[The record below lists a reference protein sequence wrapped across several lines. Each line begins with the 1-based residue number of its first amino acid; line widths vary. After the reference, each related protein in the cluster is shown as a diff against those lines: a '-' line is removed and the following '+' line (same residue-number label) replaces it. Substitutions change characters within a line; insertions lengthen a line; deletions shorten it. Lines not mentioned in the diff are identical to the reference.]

1 MANRDIYEARRGI
14 WCVRK
19 RGRAAY
25 FVKTSPGAVFVD
37 PGLDPSGSDM
47 MMGLQRARVGL
58 SSIRAI
64 LLTSGRVEAIGA
76 AIALQRRSRAKA
88 FCSEGAARRLGT
100 ELDIQTVG
108 GGDVVAE
115 HFEVLANPED
125 SEGLCF
131 YFRPARALFVGD
143 TNCDASTSE
152 VEIILP
158 CSGPWRDP

>member
-1 MANRDIYEARRGI
+1 MAKRDIYEASRGI
-14 WCVRK
+14 WCVGK

-25 FVKTSPGAVFVD
+25 IVKTSPGAVFVD
-37 PGLDPSGSDM
+37 PGLDPSGADM

-64 LLTSGRVEAIGA
+64 LLTSGRVEARSA

-88 FCSEGAARRLGT
+88 FCSEQAARRLGS

-108 GGDVVAE
+108 DGDVVAK
-115 HFEVLANPED
+115 HFEVLSNPEE

-131 YFRPARALFVGD
+131 YFRPGRALFVGD
-143 TNCDASTSE
+143 TSFAPTFE
-152 VEIILP
+152 VEIVLP
-158 CSGPWRDP
+158 CSMPWRDP